1 MALLTKDQI
10 LAADDLTTE
19 DVEVPEWGGTV
30 RVRTLTGAE
39 RDRFEESMAQT
50 RGKSVKTNLA
60 NLRARLV
67 ALCVVDEDGKR
78 LFSDSE
84 AAALGRKSAAALDR
98 VFEAARKLNRMTE
111 EDVEELTEGFP
122 ETADGVGSSTD

>member
-1 MALLTKDQI
+1 MALLTKDEI
-10 LAADDLTTE
+10 LAADDLPTE

-39 RDRFEESMAQT
+39 RDRFEESITQVK
-50 RGKSVKTNLA
+50 GGSVKTNYA

-67 ALCVVDEDGKR
+67 ALCAVDEQGRR
-78 LFSDSE
+78 LFSDAD

-98 VFEAARKLNRMTE
+98 VFIAARRLNGMSDADIEEMTS
-111 EDVEELTEGFP
+111 GFP
-122 ETADGVGSSTD
+122 ETEDGGASSID